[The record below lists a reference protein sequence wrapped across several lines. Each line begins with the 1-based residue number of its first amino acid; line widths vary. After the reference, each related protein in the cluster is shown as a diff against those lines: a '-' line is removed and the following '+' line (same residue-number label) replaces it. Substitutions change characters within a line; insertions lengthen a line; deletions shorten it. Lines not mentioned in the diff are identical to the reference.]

1 MEAQKIVIIGA
12 GSAMFTQGL
21 VADLILAGW
30 SARLALVDIDP
41 VALETA
47 EGLARK
53 MIEARN
59 APITVESSTDRR
71 DVLPGADVVVITI
84 GVGGRRA
91 WEADVVI
98 PRKYGIYQPVGDT
111 IMPGGISRALRM
123 IPANVDIARDVL
135 ALCPD
140 AFFINYSNPMT
151 VNCWAV
157 RKATGANMIGLCIG
171 THHVFHELAE
181 FIGKPVDEMSYLAAG
196 VNHFTWLYD
205 LRWKG
210 QDAWPLVREQVARER
225 AAGANTADDAG
236 LWGGKFC
243 VANNPFAF
251 SLFDRYGAYP
261 AVNDRHVTEFFPE
274 RFPGGDY
281 YGKILGVDVFNVE
294 GVLGYGD
301 DIYTRMRAQAL
312 GATPLDEDIFER
324 ASGEHSQLLDILTSI
339 KNDDRQM
346 YAANLPN
353 GSAIPGLPA
362 DAVLEMSSVATGRG
376 LLPVQVANFPQQLI
390 APLARKIAGQQVT
403 IEAAL
408 TGDRALFVE
417 ALLMDGAVSDPVKA
431 GKLADEL
438 LAAQKPYLPQF
449 S

>member
-1 MEAQKIVIIGA
+1 
-12 GSAMFTQGL
+12 
-21 VADLILAGW
+21 
-30 SARLALVDIDP
+30 
-41 VALETA
+41 
-47 EGLARK
+47 
-53 MIEARN
+53 
-59 APITVESSTDRR
+59 
-71 DVLPGADVVVITI
+71 
-84 GVGGRRA
+84 
-91 WEADVVI
+91 
-98 PRKYGIYQPVGDT
+98 
-111 IMPGGISRALRM
+111 MPGGISRALRM

-140 AFFINYSNPMT
+140 AQFINYANPMS

-157 RKATGANMIGLCIG
+157 RKATGANMVGLCIG
-171 THHVFHELAE
+171 THHVFHELAG
-181 FIGKPVDEMSYLAAG
+181 FIGKPVDEMGYLAAG

-225 AAGANTADDAG
+225 AAGAQTTNDTSM
-236 LWGGKFC
+236 WGGGFS

-281 YGKILGVDVFNVE
+281 YGKTLGVDAFNVE
-294 GVLGYGD
+294 GVLAYGD
-301 DIYTRMRAQAL
+301 DIYKQMRAQAL
-312 GATPLDEDIFER
+312 GDTPLSEDVFDR

-353 GSAIPGLPA
+353 GGAIPGLPA
-362 DAVLEMSSVATGRG
+362 DAVLEMSSIATGRG

-403 IEAAL
+403 IAAAL

-438 LAAQKPYLPQF
+438 LAAQKQYLPQF
-449 S
+449 A